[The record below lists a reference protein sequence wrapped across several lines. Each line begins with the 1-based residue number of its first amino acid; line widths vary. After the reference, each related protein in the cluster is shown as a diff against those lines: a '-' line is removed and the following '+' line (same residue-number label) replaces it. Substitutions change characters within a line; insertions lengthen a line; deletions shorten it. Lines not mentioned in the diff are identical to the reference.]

1 MAEQEAKKKNKSKTT
16 KLVDEKKG
24 NVKFVPPGKF
34 KGGFSKDTQLGR
46 AAKAP
51 KGGRR

>member
-1 MAEQEAKKKNKSKTT
+1 MAEQEAKKKVKPKATT

-34 KGGFSKDTQLGR
+34 SGGFSKSQQLG
-46 AAKAP
+46 KSP